1 MPFFYCTGGLHVEF
15 PRFLFA
21 LRDGTTDQMRAPDE
35 RKPTA
40 AIATV
45 GCKLNQYESE
55 GIAELLES
63 SGFDIVPFVE
73 TADVYIVNTCT
84 VTMRSDYRSRQ
95 MLRRASRTNP
105 SAVLIATGCYAQREP
120 ERLASMPEVD
130 MVVGNSDKTAIPE
143 LAAECLNLKTPREGK
158 ELPEC
163 PDAIAAETP
172 RSRTL
177 VRPLT
182 ADGFEPFDIVRFRGY
197 TRAFLKIQDGC
208 DRQCSYCA
216 VPAARGPSRSRPLA
230 GVLRQAATLAENGYR
245 ELVLTG
251 VHIGAYD
258 SDGRR
263 LSHLL
268 RELVALD
275 GLDRIRLGSV
285 EPLEFTGEL
294 ADTIVELDKVCNH
307 LHIPLQSGSDR
318 ILSAMRR
325 GHSAA
330 EYEEIVRRV
339 TDRLPHAGL
348 GADVMVGFPGETEDD
363 FSATVELIERLPFTY
378 LHVFAYSP
386 RSGTPAAELT
396 ETLPG
401 LRKKQRSRTLKELS
415 LQRSLDFR
423 AALVGS
429 ELEIL
434 VENRDRSNGTLLS
447 GLSDSYVR
455 VETEGPE
462 SLKNHFVRVLVESVD
477 GERTRGTVVQGSVR

>member
-1 MPFFYCTGGLHVEF
+1 MES

-21 LRDGTTDQMRAPDE
+21 LKDGTMGLTCASDE

-55 GIAELLES
+55 GIAECLED
-63 SGFDIVPFVE
+63 SGFDIVPFAE

-95 MLRRASRTNP
+95 ILRRASRTNP
-105 SAVLIATGCYAQREP
+105 AAVLIATGCYAQREP
-120 ERLASMPEVD
+120 ERLADMPEVD
-130 MVVGNSDKTAIPE
+130 IVVGNSDKTAIPE
-143 LAAECLNLKTPREGK
+143 LASERLMLKTLQGAEGLL
-158 ELPEC
+158 ER
-163 PDAIAAETP
+163 PDSATSEDTP
-172 RSRTL
+172 RALTV

-182 ADGFEPFDIVRFRGY
+182 VDSFEPFDIVRFRGY

-230 GVLRQAATLAENGYR
+230 GVLRQATVLAKNGYR

-268 RELVALD
+268 RELVTLD
-275 GLDRIRLGSV
+275 GLERIRLGSV
-285 EPLEFTGEL
+285 EPLEFTEEL
-294 ADTIVELDKVCNH
+294 ADTIVELDRVCNH

-330 EYEEIVRRV
+330 EYEEIVRRA
-339 TDRLPHAGL
+339 TNRIPGIGL
-348 GADVMVGFPGETEDD
+348 GADVMVGFPGETDDD
-363 FSATVELIERLPFTY
+363 FAATIDLIERLPFTY

-386 RSGTPAAELT
+386 RSGTPAAKLT

-401 LRKKQRSRTLKELS
+401 LMKKERSRTLKELS
-415 LQRSLDFR
+415 AQRSLDFR
-423 AALVGS
+423 TALVGS

-434 VENRDRSNGTLLS
+434 VENRNRADGTLLS

-455 VETEGPE
+455 VEIEGPE
-462 SLKNHFVRVLVESVD
+462 SLTNHFIRTVVESVD
-477 GERTRGTVVQGSVR
+477 GKRTRGTVVQDSAR

>member
-1 MPFFYCTGGLHVEF
+1 
-15 PRFLFA
+15 
-21 LRDGTTDQMRAPDE
+21 MRAHGDKH
-35 RKPTA
+35 RTA

-55 GIAELLES
+55 GIAELLEK
-63 SGFDIVPFVE
+63 SGFGIVPFTE

-120 ERLASMPEVD
+120 ERLAGMPEVD
-130 MVVGNSDKTAIPE
+130 IVVGNSDKAAIPE
-143 LAAECLNLKTPREGK
+143 LASKHLDLKTPRRRQEFID
-158 ELPEC
+158 C
-163 PDAIAAETP
+163 PDSMTAQAP
-172 RSRTL
+172 RSHTL

-182 ADGFEPFDIVRFRGY
+182 ADSFEPFDIVRFRGY

-208 DRQCSYCA
+208 DRRCSYCA

-230 GVLRQAATLAENGYR
+230 GVLRQATTLAENGYR

-258 SDGRR
+258 SNGRR
-263 LSHLL
+263 LPDLL
-268 RELVALD
+268 RELVAID
-275 GLDRIRLGSV
+275 QLDRVRLGSV
-285 EPLEFTGEL
+285 EPLQLTQEL

-330 EYEEIVRRV
+330 EYENNVRRV
-339 TDRLPHAGL
+339 TDRLPHLGL

-363 FSATVELIERLPFTY
+363 FAATIDLIERLPFTY

-396 ETLPG
+396 ETLSG
-401 LRKKQRSRTLKELS
+401 LRKKERSRTIKELS
-415 LQRSLDFR
+415 TRRSLDFR
-423 AALVGS
+423 TALIGS
-429 ELEIL
+429 ELKIL
-434 VENRDRSNGTLLS
+434 VEKRDHSEGTLLS

-455 VETEGPE
+455 VEIEGPE

-477 GERTRGTVVQGSVR
+477 GERTRGTMVRVSAG